1 MKSSNFKQLINLQP
15 SAQNKKN
22 VITSFISVTQQYIFP
37 ILFLIM
43 KNTPKD
49 EFTTIVT
56 IFIEFFQMLSFPFQ
70 SRVIIHLTLIV
81 RLNMEI

>member
-49 EFTTIVT
+49 EFTTIIT

>member
-15 SAQNKKN
+15 SAQNKKD
-22 VITSFISVTQQYIFP
+22 VITSFISVTQKYIFP

>member
-1 MKSSNFKQLINLQP
+1 MKSSNFKQLISLQP
-15 SAQNKKN
+15 SSQNKKN
-22 VITSFISVTQQYIFP
+22 VITSFISITQQYVFP

-56 IFIEFFQMLSFPFQ
+56 ILIEFFQMLSFAFQ
-70 SRVIIHLTLIV
+70 SRVIIHLTIIV
-81 RLNMEI
+81 CLNMEI

>member
-15 SAQNKKN
+15 SAQNKKD

>member
-22 VITSFISVTQQYIFP
+22 VITSFIAVTHQYIFP

-81 RLNMEI
+81 RLNMEV